1 MWKKLNTGDMDSGM
15 DTGDMDTGMDTGDMD
30 MGMVMA
36 TGMDTMANPDMVV
49 LLRQRK
55 MKVKQ
60 ARIRQKHF

>member
-1 MWKKLNTGDMDSGM
+1 
-15 DTGDMDTGMDTGDMD
+15 MDTGDMD
-30 MGMVMA
+30 MGIVMA

-60 ARIRQKHF
+60 ARIREKHF